1 MEYLLYAV
9 FFIAF
14 IATQVLENWFRE
26 RERFANLPGAGTK
39 WHHHQWLGWILIFG
53 YITFLLFEDVWTGV
67 RILILSAAIWWIFFD
82 GWLNSLKKRWWF
94 HQSKETSSTFEKYAR
109 MEVKLILLFIA
120 VLLLVAGCSPAV
132 RYVDRVTV
140 DTVVVVP
147 PTIIKELPA
156 QVITDTVIVT
166 NEVVNADTV
175 TTVKYFPKEQRF
187 YVKVKPDTIR
197 LLRIDTVTQVQII
210 EPPPEESWYEKWWL
224 WAIAV
229 GVVVFMWMKKK

>member
-26 RERFANLPGAGTK
+26 RERFVGMPGAGTF
-39 WHHHQWLGWILIFG
+39 WHMHQWLGWILIFG

-120 VLLLVAGCSPAV
+120 ILLLVAGCSPAV

-156 QVITDTVIVT
+156 VTVTDTVVIGHEIVKT
-166 NEVVNADTV
+166 DTV
-175 TTVKYFPKEQRF
+175 VTVKYFPREQRF
-187 YVKVKPDTIR
+187 DLMVKPDTVK
-197 LLRIDTVTQVQII
+197 LLMVDTVEVTQVLPDPEPETPIWVWFVSIGGII
-210 EPPPEESWYEKWWL
+210 
-224 WAIAV
+224 
-229 GVVVFMWMKKK
+229 GVLYIFLRKR